1 MKTESPLHP
10 DFPALNFVKSDSLS
24 DIYIVAVYYIIITPE
39 IISDFHQ

>member
-1 MKTESPLHP
+1 MKTEIPLYP

-24 DIYIVAVYYIIITPE
+24 DIYIVVVYYIIITPE